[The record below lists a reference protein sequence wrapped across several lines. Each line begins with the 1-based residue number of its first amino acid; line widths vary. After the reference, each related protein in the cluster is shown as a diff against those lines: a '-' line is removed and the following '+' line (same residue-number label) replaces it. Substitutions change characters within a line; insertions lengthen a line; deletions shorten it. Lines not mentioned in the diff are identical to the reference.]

1 MVGWVRS
8 LTILVIPVLMNFS
21 VEDIIEKE
29 VTKSVKQYKLAK
41 YPVASACRDAE
52 FDGVTAFRSFAA
64 RNTNTKMR
72 EADMVLVCAA
82 FEVSFNSVRDS
93 LKAKILKKYRNKIIG
108 LDINGDKKK
117 DRWYHF
123 NADSKVTIQ
132 KIDEKAKK
140 DGKPSASYYYSKNTG
155 DPKGCLT
162 KVERNFGNGEK
173 VNKTV
178 IYKNCEVLRVEED
191 RLISGRRDGKIDL
204 WVHYQLGKKN
214 CLKKVFKDE
223 DGDANIDIAEY
234 YRNCRLIKIQ
244 KFNLVKGEPRIV
256 KELEF
261 DTDYKKAC
269 PVSVKVDRDE
279 NGELDQFFSYK
290 KCKLSKIEYDTNENN
305 SAEEIEYYNGK
316 RLVKSWSLG
325 KDRLIEGRR
334 LFNKRKIKKA
344 RDQFAK
350 GITEIKTEFN
360 ESAMPGT
367 IKQLLAELYIRIAII
382 AQIEHDFILAKSY
395 YLAARKVGSPNQ
407 AGWALRSLAIYHAL
421 KGDHKT
427 AGDYFKEALKVSP
440 YDANN
445 VTSYIEWKINRK
457 DSPFGALGTVE
468 KAIQYWS
475 AIKEIKAQKTLI
487 ALVNVKVKVLIS
499 EHRLTEALKYMKR
512 YQVAGANDASFVL
525 LKSKILLREGKF
537 LQALG
542 LAKKGLSL
550 NRKSGYA
557 QFHYGLCL
565 WYSEQLKQGKAAFQK
580 SIQILE
586 TKFFVFAKKAVGEN
600 KTSFKKKM
608 KSIEKYKEEIARM
621 EERFIKRVAKR

>member
-1 MVGWVRS
+1 M
-8 LTILVIPVLMNFS
+8 LMNFS

-29 VTKSVKQYKLAK
+29 VIKSVKQYRLAK

-52 FDGVTAFRSFAA
+52 FDGVRAFRSFAA

-72 EADMVLVCAA
+72 EADMVSVCAA

-93 LKAKILKKYRNKIIG
+93 LKAKILKKYRNKTIG
-108 LDINGDKKK
+108 LDSDGDKKK

-123 NADSKVTIQ
+123 NADSKVVIQ
-132 KIDEKAKK
+132 KIDEKAQK
-140 DGKPSASYYYSKNTG
+140 DGKPNAAYYYSMNAG
-155 DPKGCLT
+155 DSKGCLT

-191 RLISGRRDGKIDL
+191 RLISGKRDGKIDL
-204 WVHYQLGKKN
+204 WVHYQVGKKN

-234 YRNCRLIKIQ
+234 YRSCRLFKIQ
-244 KFNLVKGEPRIV
+244 KFNLVKGDLRVV

-269 PVSVKVDRDE
+269 PVSVKVDRDQ

-290 KCKLSKIEYDTNENN
+290 KCKLAKIEYDTNENN

-325 KDRLIEGRR
+325 KDRLLEGKH

-360 ESAMPGT
+360 ESTMPST
-367 IKQLLAELYIRIAII
+367 IKQLLAELYIRSAII

-407 AGWALRSLAIYHAL
+407 ASWALRSLAIYHVL
-421 KGDHKT
+421 KGDHKI

-457 DSPFGALGTVE
+457 DSPFGVLGTVE

-475 AIKEIKAQKTLI
+475 TIKDIKAQKTLI

-512 YQVAGANDASFVL
+512 YEVVGANNSSFAL
-525 LKSKILLREGKF
+525 LKSKILLRQGKF

-565 WYSEQLKQGKAAFQK
+565 WYSEQLRQGKAAFQK

-586 TKFFVFAKKAVGEN
+586 TKFFVFAKKAVSEN

-608 KSIEKYKEEIARM
+608 KSIEQYKEEIARM